1 MASKKEYRNAVR
13 SRRMIRA
20 AFEDLLHEKPFEKI
34 TATDIINRS
43 GLNRST
49 FYAHYPDVKGIMD
62 EFTGEIIVMFRQM
75 LSEMDFSIFLT
86 NPEPHLKKMITFLE
100 ENHELYRLLGKS
112 DMSLIYLDQMKKIL
126 IQQVLDTPNLPV
138 EGYSKT
144 SAEIQIRLLLSGM
157 IDTYRDWL
165 AGELDYTLEEL
176 TVETAKAIRTWT
188 RK

>member
-1 MASKKEYRNAVR
+1 MAEKKEYRNAIR
-13 SRRMIRA
+13 SRQMIRA
-20 AFEDLLHEKPFEKI
+20 AFVDMLHEKTFEKI

-49 FYAHYPDVKGIMD
+49 FYAHYPDVKGIID
-62 EFTGEIIVMFRQM
+62 EFSGEIIEMFRQM

-86 NPEPHLKKMITFLE
+86 DPEPYLKKMISFLE
-100 ENHELYRLLGKS
+100 GNQELYRLLGQS
-112 DMSLIYLDQMKKIL
+112 DMALIYLDQLKKVL

-144 SAEIQIRLLLSGM
+144 GVRIQIHLLLSGI
-157 IDTYRDWL
+157 IDTYREWL
-165 AGELDYTLEEL
+165 AGQIDCTLEEM
-176 TVETAKAIRTWT
+176 TAETAKAICSWV